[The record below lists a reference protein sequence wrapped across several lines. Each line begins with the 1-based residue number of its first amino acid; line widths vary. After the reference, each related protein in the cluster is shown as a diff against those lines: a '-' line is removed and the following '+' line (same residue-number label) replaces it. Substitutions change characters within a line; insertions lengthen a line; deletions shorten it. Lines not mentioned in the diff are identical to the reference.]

1 MKAKRMAK
9 PVVGKDVDSWCTR
22 CKLML
27 AHTIE
32 AVSGDKITRVH
43 CNTCKSQHAFR
54 ANPPAR
60 VAPRKGRSAAGTKD
74 GGPAPDSFEA
84 LMRGKD
90 PHSARRYVLA
100 ERFKQGELIKH
111 SQFGLG
117 VVRSLKGLDKIEVVF
132 ADTPRTLV
140 HGHRV

>member
-1 MKAKRMAK
+1 MAK

-27 AHTIE
+27 RHTIE

-43 CNTCKSQHAFR
+43 CNTCKSQHALR
-54 ANPPAR
+54 SKPPGK
-60 VAPRKGRSAAGTKD
+60 VAPRKTRGTAGGPRGSKD
-74 GGPAPDSFEA
+74 GGMAPDSFEA

-90 PHSARRYVLA
+90 PSSARRYVLA
-100 ERFKQGELIKH
+100 DRFKQGELINH

-117 VVRSLKGLDKIEVVF
+117 VVRSMKGLDKIEVVF
-132 ADTPRTLV
+132 ADAQRILV
-140 HGHRV
+140 HGHRI